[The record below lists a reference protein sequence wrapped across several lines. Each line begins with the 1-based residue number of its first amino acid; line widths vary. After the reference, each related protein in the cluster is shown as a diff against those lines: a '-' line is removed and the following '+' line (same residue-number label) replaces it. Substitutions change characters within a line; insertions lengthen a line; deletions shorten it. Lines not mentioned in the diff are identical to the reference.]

1 MKFLPLIFSVYSMCS
16 VVEAAPKTKSPPS
29 KAQTTADLAESIAPS
44 LVKITQLGRDGADGI
59 GSGFIVSADGLIATN
74 LHVIGEARRLQVE
87 MNDGKTHA
95 VTSVH
100 ATDAHRDLALLKIEA
115 KGLKPLALGDSDKV
129 RQGESVVAMGA
140 PEGLAFSIVQGVLS
154 ATREIDGNDMLQVA
168 IPIEKGN
175 SGGPLL
181 DMQGRVLG
189 ILTLKHI
196 KTDNLGFAMPVNA
209 VKELIEKPNPV
220 PMSRWLTI
228 GVLNP
233 KLWKLHLGSQWSQH
247 AGIIHADLPGDGFG
261 GRALC
266 LSTQKVPEDTFE
278 IAATV
283 KLDDESGAA
292 GLAFCS
298 DGGDRH
304 YGFYPSGGKL
314 RLTRFD
320 GPDVYSW
327 TILADV
333 PSEAYTAGDW
343 NALRVRVEPEKITCF
358 VNGKKVIETD
368 DTGLR
373 GGMAGL
379 CKFRTTVADF
389 RGFRIGADLTE
400 KPLEPAL
407 ASKFRN
413 EIEANLAQASTRDQT
428 LDKLLT
434 DPAAARRVISEQR
447 KKLEEEAAKLRE
459 LERELHRRAM
469 TKEILAELKKP
480 EPEINLLRCT
490 LLLSRH
496 DNPEIDINS
505 YLNAFKAMIADL
517 KDDPE
522 IKKGTIPA
530 VKRLNRYLFEENGF
544 HGSRGDYESRSNS
557 YMNEVLDDREGLPI
571 TLSVLYVELAAK
583 LGVQGVFGVPLPGKF
598 MVGYRDGPEGEL
610 QLVDVFENGKELT
623 VEQAALQLSDSGDFP
638 EEALKPTTKQA
649 ILLRML
655 RNLLGS
661 SFDETRSV
669 RESLPYL
676 DLVLAIDPKAAVERL
691 TRAQMRQRLG
701 EKAGAR
707 EDVSWLI
714 ENFPEDGPP
723 ELMQQLDRWM
733 QSLRQE

>member
-1 MKFLPLIFSVYSMCS
+1 MCF
-16 VVEAAPKTKSPPS
+16 VVEAAPKAK
-29 KAQTTADLAESIAPS
+29 TTADLAETIAPS
-44 LVKITQLGRDGADGI
+44 LVKITQLGRDGTDGI
-59 GSGFIVSADGLIATN
+59 GSGFVVSADGLIATN
-74 LHVIGEARRLQVE
+74 LHVIGEARRLQIE
-87 MNDGKTHA
+87 MSDGKTHV

-100 ATDAHRDLALLKIEA
+100 ATDAQHDLALLKIDA
-115 KGLKPLALGDSDKV
+115 KGLKPLPLGDAKSV
-129 RQGESVVAMGA
+129 RQGENVVAMGA

-154 ATREIDGNDMLQVA
+154 ATREIDGNTMLQVA

-196 KTDNLGFAMPVNA
+196 KTDNLGFAMPVDDL
-209 VKELIEKPNPV
+209 KELIEKPNPV
-220 PMSRWLTI
+220 PMNRWLTI

-247 AGIIHADLPGDGFG
+247 AGVIHADLPGDGFG

-266 LSTQKVPEDTFE
+266 FSTQKVPDDTFE
-278 IAATV
+278 VAATV

-292 GLAFCS
+292 GLVFCS
-298 DGGDRH
+298 DGGDKH

-327 TILADV
+327 TILADM
-333 PSEAYTAGDW
+333 PSDAYKPGDW

-368 DTGLR
+368 DAGLR
-373 GGMAGL
+373 GGVAGL

-389 RGFRIGADLTE
+389 CGFRIGTDLTE
-400 KPLEPAL
+400 KPLEPEL
-407 ASKFRN
+407 ASKFRS
-413 EIEANLAQASTRDQT
+413 EIESHLAQASTRDQT
-428 LDKLLT
+428 LDKLLENPT
-434 DPAAARRVISEQR
+434 AGRRVLSEQR
-447 KKLEEEAAKLRE
+447 KRLEEEAAKLRE

-469 TKEILAELKKP
+469 TKEILAELEKP

-490 LLLSRH
+490 LLLARH
-496 DNPEIDINS
+496 DNPEIDVAS
-505 YLNAFKAMIADL
+505 YLNAFKGLVADL

-522 IKKGTIPA
+522 IKKGTMTA

-544 HGSRGDYESRSNS
+544 HGSRGDYENRSNS

-571 TLSVLYVELAAK
+571 SLSVLYVELASK
-583 LGVQGVFGVPLPGKF
+583 LGIQGVFGVPLPGKF

-610 QLVDVFENGKELT
+610 QLIDVFERGKELT
-623 VEQAALQLSDSGDFP
+623 VEQAALQLSDTGDFP
-638 EEALKPTTKQA
+638 EGALVAAKKRD

-661 SFDETRSV
+661 AFDETRSI
-669 RESLPYL
+669 RDSLPYL
-676 DLVLAIDPKAAVERL
+676 DLVLAIDPKSAAERL

-701 EKAGAR
+701 EKAAAR
-707 EDVSWLI
+707 DDVSWLI
-714 ENFPEDGPP
+714 DNFPEDGPP
-723 ELMQQLDRWM
+723 ELMQQLDLWM
-733 QSLRQE
+733 QSLRE

>member
-1 MKFLPLIFSVYSMCS
+1 MKHLLLLLSVYFVCS
-16 VVEAAPKTKSPPS
+16 VGLFAAKAKTQP

-44 LVKITQLGRDGADGI
+44 LVKITQLGREGADGI

-100 ATDAHRDLALLKIEA
+100 ATDAHRDLALLKIDV
-115 KGLKPLALGDSDKV
+115 KDLKPLPLGDSKKV

-140 PEGLAFSIVQGVLS
+140 PEGLGFSVVQGVLS

-209 VKELIEKPNPV
+209 LKELIEEPNPV
-220 PMSRWLTI
+220 PMNRWLTI

-233 KLWKLHLGSQWSQH
+233 KMWKPHLGSQWSQH
-247 AGIIHADLPGDGFG
+247 AGVIRADLPGDGFG

-266 LSTQKVPEDTFE
+266 LSTQKVPEETFE

-283 KLDDESGAA
+283 KLDDEAGAA

-298 DGGDRH
+298 DGGDKH

-333 PSEAYTAGDW
+333 PSEAYKPGEW
-343 NALRVRVEPEKITCF
+343 NALRVRVEPEKIRCY

-373 GGMAGL
+373 GGVVGL

-389 RGFRIGADLTE
+389 RGFRIGEDLTE
-400 KPLEPAL
+400 KPLEPEL
-407 ASKFRN
+407 ASKFRS
-413 EIEANLAQASTRDQT
+413 EIEAHLAQASTRDET
-428 LDKLLT
+428 LNKLIEN
-434 DPAAARRVISEQR
+434 PAAGRRMLAEQR
-447 KKLEEEAAKLRE
+447 KQLEEEAAKLRE
-459 LERELHRRAM
+459 LERELHRRSM
-469 TKEILAELKKP
+469 TKEIVTELEKP

-496 DNPEIDINS
+496 DNPEIDVAS
-505 YLNAFKAMIADL
+505 YLNAFKGLVADL

-522 IKKGTIPA
+522 IKKDTPSAIA
-530 VKRLNRYLFEENGF
+530 RLNRYLFEENGF

-571 TLSVLYVELAAK
+571 SLSVLYIELASK
-583 LGVQGVFGVPLPGKF
+583 LGIQGVFGVPLPGKF

-610 QLVDVFENGKELT
+610 QLVDVFERGKELT
-623 VEQAALQLSDSGDFP
+623 VEQAALQLTDSGELAEHYLEP
-638 EEALKPTTKQA
+638 ATKRD

-661 SFDETRSV
+661 GFEETRAI

-676 DLVLAIDPKAAVERL
+676 DLVLAIDPKAAMERL
-691 TRAQMRQRLG
+691 TRAQLRQRVG

-707 EDVSWLI
+707 EDVNWLI

-723 ELMQQLDRWM
+723 EMVQQLDRWM
-733 QSLRQE
+733 QMLRE